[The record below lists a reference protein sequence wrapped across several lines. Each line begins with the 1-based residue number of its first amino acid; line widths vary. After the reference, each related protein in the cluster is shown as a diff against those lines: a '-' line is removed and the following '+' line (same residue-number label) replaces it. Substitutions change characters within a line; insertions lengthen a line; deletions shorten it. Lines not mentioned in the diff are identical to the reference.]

1 MMVVLSYDVDTSDS
15 AGAKRLRKV
24 AKVCE
29 AYGCRVQ
36 NSVFEL
42 LIEPAQLV
50 ALKARLTAVID
61 ADKDSVWF
69 YRLGSNWRPRVES
82 LGRGLRF
89 EQDDVL
95 LL

>member
-50 ALKARLTAVID
+50 SLKARLTAVID
-61 ADKDSVWF
+61 ADKDSVRF
-69 YRLGSNWRPRVES
+69 YRLGSNSRPRVES

>member
-1 MMVVLSYDVDTSDS
+1 MMVVLSYDVDTSDA

-50 ALKARLTAVID
+50 ALKTKLTAVIN
-61 ADKDSVWF
+61 ADKDSVRF
-69 YRLGSNWRPRVES
+69 YRLGSNWRLRVES

>member
-61 ADKDSVWF
+61 ADKDSVRF

>member
-24 AKVCE
+24 AKVCQ

-61 ADKDSVWF
+61 ADKDSVRF

>member
-1 MMVVLSYDVDTSDS
+1 MMVVFSYDVDTSDS

-61 ADKDSVWF
+61 ADKDSVRF

>member
-61 ADKDSVWF
+61 ADKDSVRF

-82 LGRGLRF
+82 LGRGLRWRSI
-89 EQDDVL
+89 
-95 LL
+95 

>member
-15 AGAKRLRKV
+15 AGEKRLRKV

-61 ADKDSVWF
+61 ADKDSVRF

>member
-1 MMVVLSYDVDTSDS
+1 MMVVLSYDVDTSNS

-61 ADKDSVWF
+61 ADKDSVRF

>member
-50 ALKARLTAVID
+50 SLKARLTAVID
-61 ADKDSVWF
+61 ADKDSVRF